1 MKQQEE
7 KKVLVQVEQDKDIL
21 DKVKALL
28 NKEWVCSVY
37 EKKYGKAS
45 QTLLNIA

>member
-7 KKVLVQVEQDKDIL
+7 KKGLVQVEQDKDIL

-28 NKEWVCSVY
+28 NKE
-37 EKKYGKAS
+37 
-45 QTLLNIA
+45 